1 MKPPGGCASAASA
14 ARRNLWHGWMLGT
27 MQRSP
32 NHIFASSPEHTRA
45 FWTDANTCTK
55 SEVVTNHDYYN
66 FGRLLLAPATP
77 PEAMAEDP
85 QPETGKGGGSMP
97 TCPRAV
103 ARAPAARC
111 AGLIL
116 KELDRSLRAGCR
128 LGAWPRGVAPWR
140 IGSCCA
146 PPPAAVHGS
155 SWMRIGRQ
163 QDPNNSATGT
173 RTRVARVRAEYP
185 NQLDYSGCC
194 IDFSYG
200 RMQQLHSRH
209 IAASAGFLLFWLA
222 SFLGA
227 PPDAYVWHGA
237 KASLSHICLR
247 SWATLRHAW
256 TVASTSC
263 RSYQ

>member
-1 MKPPGGCASAASA
+1 MKLPGGCASAASA

-55 SEVVTNHDYYN
+55 SEVVTNHDYYK
-66 FGRLLLAPATP
+66 FGRFLLAPATP

-116 KELDRSLRAGCR
+116 KELDRSLGAGCR
-128 LGAWPRGVAPWR
+128 LRCVATRRGPMADWLLLRATTCCGAWVIMDAHRQ
-140 IGSCCA
+140 
-146 PPPAAVHGS
+146 AARPKQFRHRDSYPVRSGE
-155 SWMRIGRQ
+155 GRV
-163 QDPNNSATGT
+163 S
-173 RTRVARVRAEYP
+173 
-185 NQLDYSGCC
+185 
-194 IDFSYG
+194 
-200 RMQQLHSRH
+200 
-209 IAASAGFLLFWLA
+209 
-222 SFLGA
+222 
-227 PPDAYVWHGA
+227 
-237 KASLSHICLR
+237 
-247 SWATLRHAW
+247 
-256 TVASTSC
+256 
-263 RSYQ
+263 